1 MTSETASET
10 LGAFAAGIDYDDIPE
25 AARDRLKQCLIDAV
39 ACVTYG
45 ATKPWAQYAMAVA
58 EQTGS
63 SGHAC
68 LPGRTGNGMAPG
80 PAALALGVC
89 CHAFEQDGLRRPSVG
104 VHGAATVA
112 VPVLVLA
119 QHLGKSG
126 REAITAMAAGI
137 EVMIRVGA
145 ATKHSPEKH
154 GFHAPGL
161 IGPYGGAVACSKLMG
176 ADAKQIVNAMGI
188 AGSFSSGLLAFSK
201 AKSGGM
207 VKRLHMG
214 RAAEGGV
221 LAALLAAEGFEGPET
236 VIDGT
241 FGLLDTFCSE
251 TDTSKLTAG
260 LGTVW
265 ESETL
270 CFKRYPAHITSHAPV
285 TGLNA
290 LREEHGFGPDDIE
303 RIEIRGSKK
312 ITTHH
317 DIKQPGDIMQAQYSM
332 PFNVARSLYHDIMD
346 PDMLTDELLTDEDV
360 LTMAQKITLAV
371 DEDVHKLRSWS
382 AAMTVWLKDGRQF
395 DRTIEDWP
403 GMPQMPFT
411 DAQLADKFKFLTRSL
426 SNTDALL
433 GKLQGLQDL
442 ESLRE
447 LDWS

>member
-1 MTSETASET
+1 MTTETTSQT
-10 LGAFAAGIDYDDIPE
+10 LGAFAAALRYDDIPE
-25 AARDRLKQCLIDAV
+25 AARQRLKQCLIDAI

-45 ATKPWAQYAMAVA
+45 ATKPWAQYAISVANAV
-58 EQTGS
+58 GS
-63 SGHAC
+63 NGGAR
-68 LPGRTGNGMAPG
+68 LPGQPDVGLAPG

-104 VHGAATVA
+104 VHGGATIA
-112 VPVLVLA
+112 VPVFAMA

-126 REAITAMAAGI
+126 RDVITAMAAGAEAMTRI
-137 EVMIRVGA
+137 GA

-201 AKSGGM
+201 SKSGGM

-221 LAALLAAEGFEGPET
+221 LAALLAAEGYEGPET

-241 FGLLDTFCSE
+241 FGLLDAYCSE
-251 TDTSKLTAG
+251 VDRSKLIAD
-260 LGTVW
+260 LGEVW

-285 TGLNA
+285 TGITM
-290 LREEHGFGPDDIE
+290 LREQHGFGAEDIA
-303 RIEIRGSKK
+303 RIDIRGAKK
-312 ITTHH
+312 IATHH
-317 DIKQPGDIMQAQYSM
+317 DIKQPADIMQAQYSM
-332 PFNVARSLYHDIMD
+332 PFNVATSLYHDIMD
-346 PDMLTDELLTDEDV
+346 PEIYGDALLSDPKV
-360 LTMAQKITLAV
+360 LAMAQKIFLSP
-371 DEDVHKLRSWS
+371 DEDVAKLRSWS
-382 AAMTVWLKDGRQF
+382 AAMTVQLTDGRVF
-395 DRTIEDWP
+395 ETTVEDWP

-411 DAQLADKFKFLTRSL
+411 DEQLAAKFNLLTRTL
-426 SNTDALL
+426 SKADALL
-433 GKLQGLQDL
+433 ADLLKLDTIQDMRTL
-442 ESLRE
+442 A
-447 LDWS
+447 WV